1 MTIRFHI
8 FPRCSLSI
16 LAAVLMAA
24 VLSSPLTSHAQE
36 QRCTDLG
43 ANCICSEPMNTSSLT
58 VPPGSADFGIGF
70 ADGGTRKCKY
80 LGIPNTVGEI
90 PASSRSQYFMSN
102 TASTINALTNT
113 GNPAFVF
120 SGREGN
126 TGALILGHSDLPSS
140 NQTRVAMR
148 WYRYYSPNFEFGV
161 GGGSGGCQNS
171 GKEAVWQM
179 WGGPTNLGG
188 MVTTTGSQQGWAI
201 YSFAGFSP
209 LPDCCDV
216 APGFSVFA
224 PTVSWAGKRGRWFR
238 YEYVVTNTA
247 GPVQFQLYAADVTRG
262 VTRLNNGIEF
272 VITDSRITCG
282 IAPYPAG
289 CGGTTTGWTSAMVSS
304 LTPPAPIRAIN
315 IDGFRRDS
323 CTGFAAYSYLVAASW
338 STNAGQ
344 RIGAAVEIEGGPQ
357 GVGPTSP
364 GLLTVR

>member
-1 MTIRFHI
+1 MRRSTVSPGASLTQSVRSPDTVAAVVSTPSWLLRFPESTVGPGVSREFPARYIVASTFLASIGSRFSARLPRRREVGRSGQDVCGPREGAQRTRARQMTIRFHI

-126 TGALILGHSDLPSS
+126 TGALILGHSDLPSW

-148 WYRYYSPNFEFGV
+148 WYRYYSPNFE
-161 GGGSGGCQNS
+161 
-171 GKEAVWQM
+171 
-179 WGGPTNLGG
+179 
-188 MVTTTGSQQGWAI
+188 
-201 YSFAGFSP
+201 
-209 LPDCCDV
+209 
-216 APGFSVFA
+216 
-224 PTVSWAGKRGRWFR
+224 
-238 YEYVVTNTA
+238 
-247 GPVQFQLYAADVTRG
+247 
-262 VTRLNNGIEF
+262 
-272 VITDSRITCG
+272 
-282 IAPYPAG
+282 
-289 CGGTTTGWTSAMVSS
+289 
-304 LTPPAPIRAIN
+304 
-315 IDGFRRDS
+315 
-323 CTGFAAYSYLVAASW
+323 
-338 STNAGQ
+338 
-344 RIGAAVEIEGGPQ
+344 
-357 GVGPTSP
+357 
-364 GLLTVR
+364 